1 MKEEFSPLSF
11 LSSSIPP
18 EKINLKFSQK
28 SYIIYIES
36 ERERSFKMINLI
48 DKIYRILNAC
58 KGFMVGYSSDTF
70 SDGYFYIEYEGKAYA
85 VKVAEMPM
93 KENESSSSRVGKVQY
108 YI

>member
-1 MKEEFSPLSF
+1 
-11 LSSSIPP
+11 
-18 EKINLKFSQK
+18 
-28 SYIIYIES
+28 
-36 ERERSFKMINLI
+36 MINLI

-58 KGFMVGYSSDTF
+58 KGFEVGYSSDTF

-93 KENESSSSRVGKVQY
+93 KENESSFSRVGKVQY

>member
-1 MKEEFSPLSF
+1 
-11 LSSSIPP
+11 
-18 EKINLKFSQK
+18 
-28 SYIIYIES
+28 
-36 ERERSFKMINLI
+36 MINLI

-93 KENESSSSRVGKVQY
+93 KENESSSSRVDKVQY